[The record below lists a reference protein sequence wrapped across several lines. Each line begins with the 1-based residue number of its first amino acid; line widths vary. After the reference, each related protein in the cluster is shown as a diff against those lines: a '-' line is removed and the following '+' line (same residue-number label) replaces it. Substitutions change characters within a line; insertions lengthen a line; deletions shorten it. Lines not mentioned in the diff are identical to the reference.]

1 MRKLSNIWPGFLAVL
16 VNLMLITII
25 SCDKSTEPEPKP
37 EGTII
42 GSWQMVTIIMYDTP
56 VGDLTIPAATFL
68 ELSETGATS
77 SLLQFNEDGTAAV
90 ITTYQDAPQDTI
102 DGTWSADGDQMS
114 VQGAG
119 IDTTVTFKVDGD
131 TMSLTRTMP
140 INLTPE
146 APKEDIVVKMV
157 YSRVK

>member
-1 MRKLSNIWPGFLAVL
+1 MRKLTTKWHGVLAVL
-16 VNLMLITII
+16 MTVMLFIFI

-37 EGTII
+37 EGSII
-42 GSWQMVTIIMYDTP
+42 GTWRMVTIILYDTP
-56 VGDLTIPAATFL
+56 VGNLTIPAATFL
-68 ELSETGATS
+68 ELSETGATTS
-77 SLLQFNEDGTAAV
+77 TLQFNEDGTAAV
-90 ITTYQDAPQDTI
+90 ITTYEDAPQDTI
-102 DGTWSADGDQMS
+102 DGTWSAEGDQMA

-131 TMSLTRTMP
+131 NMSLTRTMP

-146 APKEDIVVKMV
+146 APKEDIVVEMK